1 MSFQIKIDKLL
12 KKFTEIWDKVRKIV
26 KKGFDSEPVDNE
38 KYPRTKTS
46 YYEGKMNINFYGYK
60 IPKKIFDVFIA
71 Q

>member
-26 KKGFDSEPVDNE
+26 KKGFDSEPVYNE

-60 IPKKIFDVFIA
+60 IPKKIFDVFIS